1 MFVATI
7 VNVVL
12 LLILVVGAVVFK
24 GVVRRWD
31 NVDADISIHDESRTG
46 LDDVFNYMVN
56 GWKFVKVKFLVEGG
70 SGLEDALEVEEYDE

>member
-31 NVDADISIHDESRTG
+31 NVDADISIHDESRAG